1 MSCLTEKAIGEL
13 LDFKFFIPSYQR
25 GYRWSER
32 QIEDLL
38 EDINAFIPT
47 QIEKSDKKTW
57 YCLQPV
63 VVKECAERTKIEN
76 DLQGTWYEVIDGQQ
90 RLTSIFLIIH
100 YANEMWV
107 GKQKVPEFQLK
118 YETRD
123 EKNGEQQ
130 KGSYEFLKEQI
141 INEDDK
147 AEINYSNIDYY
158 HISVA
163 YSTIHNWVK
172 NYKSKYNKDF
182 DNNDFQSKLKSYSKV
197 IWYEIEAEKDAIEIF
212 TRINMGKIPLTNA
225 ELIKALFLNS
235 SNFPNSE
242 SEEIRLRQLEI
253 ASEWDR
259 IEYSLQ
265 NEELWYFINNSDNEL
280 PTRIE
285 YIFNIIYW
293 IAKEACAETKFRKD
307 NKIIE
312 DVDIKN
318 RITDGFKTFDEKFG
332 VDEYST
338 FRFFS
343 EKFNSNT
350 TDEIDK
356 NWKEIK
362 RIFQTIEEWFTDR
375 DLYHKIG
382 FLISAG
388 TEIMELLKEITDMQ
402 KKKFKKLLNGK
413 IADKVKCNNIDELEY
428 GKHSALIRNV
438 LLLHNIQTLQNNKDD
453 TMRFPFVRYKDKEIG
468 WDIEHI
474 HAIATKVKVK
484 QDDQKD
490 WLVNNFAKGE
500 LYNNHELNSKIDLII
515 TKNST
520 IPDEDFQSIIEY
532 VLGDEDNSIRNLCLL
547 DRGTNRSYK
556 NDAFKNKR
564 NKIIANEKTGT
575 FIPVCT
581 RNVFMKYYSKD
592 LKDLELWNEN
602 DRNEYFNDLVHIVY
616 HSI

>member
-13 LDFKFFIPSYQR
+13 LDDKFFIPSYQR
-25 GYRWSER
+25 GYRWTKR
-32 QIEDLL
+32 QVEDLL
-38 EDINAFIPT
+38 NDVWDFITKPG
-47 QIEKSDKKTW
+47 KKENEW
-57 YCLQPV
+57 YCLQPI
-63 VVKECAERTKIEN
+63 VVKKTN
-76 DLQGTWYEVIDGQQ
+76 SHYEVLDGQQ
-90 RLTSIFLIIH
+90 RLTTIFLILKHLERFI
-100 YANEMWV
+100 ESER
-107 GKQKVPEFQLK
+107 KCFEIEF
-118 YETRD
+118 ETRNT
-123 EKNGEQQ
+123 ELINSK
-130 KGSYEFLKEQI
+130 EFLQKIDAKTVIES
-141 INEDDK
+141 K
-147 AEINYSNIDYY
+147 TNIDYF
-158 HISVA
+158 HIFQA
-163 YSTIHNWVK
+163 YEKIKDWFQEKANRGERSISSKFITPFLEST
-172 NYKSKYNKDF
+172 
-182 DNNDFQSKLKSYSKV
+182 KV
-197 IWYEIEAEKDAIEIF
+197 IWYEVASDKDAIEIF

-265 NEELWYFINNSDNEL
+265 NEELWYFINNSENEL

-318 RITDGFKTFDEKFG
+318 RITAGFKTFDEKFG

-362 RIFQTIEEWFTDR
+362 IIFQTIEEWFTDR

-402 KKKFKKLLNGK
+402 KKKFKILLNGK
-413 IADKVKCNNIDELEY
+413 ITDKVKCNNIEELEY
-428 GKHSALIRNV
+428 GKDSALIRNV

-453 TMRFPFVRYKDKEIG
+453 TMRFPFIRYKDKEIG

-500 LYNNHELNSKIDLII
+500 LYNNLELNSKIDLII

-532 VLGDEDNSIRNLCLL
+532 VLGEEDNSIRNLCLL

-556 NDAFKNKR
+556 NDSFKKKR
-564 NKIIANEKTGT
+564 NRIIENEKNGT

-581 RNVFMKYYSKD
+581 RNVFMKYYSKG
-592 LKDLELWNEN
+592 LKDLEIWNEN
-602 DRNEYFNDLVHIVY
+602 DRNDYFENIKTTLY
-616 HSI
+616 Q

>member
-1 MSCLTEKAIGEL
+1 MSCLTEKGIGEL

-38 EDINAFIPT
+38 EDINSFVPT

-63 VVKECAERTKIEN
+63 VVKECDERTKIEN

-123 EKNGEQQ
+123 EKNEEQK
-130 KGSYEFLKEQI
+130 KGSYEFLKGQI
-141 INEDDK
+141 INEDNK
-147 AEINYSNIDYY
+147 AKINYSNIDYC

-163 YSTIHNWVK
+163 YNTIHNWVK

-182 DNNDFQSKLKSYSKV
+182 DNNDFQSKLKSHSKV
-197 IWYEIEAEKDAIEIF
+197 IWYEVEAEKDAIEIF

-285 YIFNIIYW
+285 HIFNIM
-293 IAKEACAETKFRKD
+293 K
-307 NKIIE
+307 NIE
-312 DVDIKN
+312 GIQNGNDQ
-318 RITDGFKTFDEKFG
+318 
-332 VDEYST
+332 YST

-343 EKFNSNT
+343 EKFKSNT
-350 TDEIDK
+350 KDEIDN

-362 RIFQTIEEWFTDR
+362 RIFQTIEEWFLDR
-375 DLYHKIG
+375 ELYHKVG
-382 FLISAG
+382 FLITSG
-388 TEIMELLKEITDMQ
+388 EKLTDLLIDVKSRQ
-402 KKKFKKLLNGK
+402 KIDFKKLLDSK
-413 IADKVKCNNIDELEY
+413 ITEKIKCDNLEKLEY
-428 GKHSALIRNV
+428 GSDSALIRRI
-438 LLLHNIQTLQNNKDD
+438 LLYHNIQTMLNNENE
-453 TMRFPFVRYKDKEIG
+453 TNRFPFDRFKKDK

-474 HAIATKVKVK
+474 HAIATEVKVK
-484 QDDQKD
+484 QENQKE
-490 WLVNNFAKGE
+490 WLENNFVKTE
-500 LYNNHELNSKIDLII
+500 QHENKEINTNIESIVSENKL
-515 TKNST
+515 
-520 IPDEDFQSIIEY
+520 IPDEDFQTLIGY
-532 VLGDEDNSIRNLCLL
+532 VLGEEDNGIQNLCLL

-556 NDAFKNKR
+556 NDSFRKKR
-564 NKIIANEKTGT
+564 HKIIENEKNGT

-581 RNVFMKYYSKD
+581 RNVFMKYYSEE

-602 DRNEYFNDLVHIVY
+602 DRNQYFIDLVNVVY
-616 HSI
+616 QSN

>member
-1 MSCLTEKAIGEL
+1 MSCLTEKTIGEL
-13 LDFKFFIPSYQR
+13 LDDKFFIPSYQR
-25 GYRWSER
+25 GYRWTKR
-32 QIEDLL
+32 QVEDLL
-38 EDINAFIPT
+38 NDVWDFITKPG
-47 QIEKSDKKTW
+47 KKENEW
-57 YCLQPV
+57 YCLQPI
-63 VVKECAERTKIEN
+63 VVKKTN
-76 DLQGTWYEVIDGQQ
+76 SHYEVLDGQQ
-90 RLTSIFLIIH
+90 RLTTIFLILKHLARFI
-100 YANEMWV
+100 ESER
-107 GKQKVPEFQLK
+107 KCFEIEF
-118 YETRD
+118 ETRNT
-123 EKNGEQQ
+123 ELINSK
-130 KGSYEFLKEQI
+130 EFLQ
-141 INEDDK
+141 
-147 AEINYSNIDYY
+147 EIDAKTVIESKTNIDYF
-158 HISVA
+158 HIFQA
-163 YSTIHNWVK
+163 YEKIKDWFQEKANSGERSISSKFITPFLEST
-172 NYKSKYNKDF
+172 
-182 DNNDFQSKLKSYSKV
+182 KV
-197 IWYEIEAEKDAIEIF
+197 IWYEVASDKDAIEIF

-388 TEIMELLKEITDMQ
+388 TEIMELLKEIADMQ

-413 IADKVKCNNIDELEY
+413 IADKVKCNNIEELEY

-500 LYNNHELNSKIDLII
+500 LYNNQELNSKIDLII

-581 RNVFMKYYSKD
+581 RNVFMKYYSKA

-602 DRNEYFNDLVHIVY
+602 DRNEYLNDLVNVVY
-616 HSI
+616 HSN

>member
-63 VVKECAERTKIEN
+63 VVKECDERTKIEN

-107 GKQKVPEFQLK
+107 GKEKVPEFQLK
-118 YETRD
+118 YETR
-123 EKNGEQQ
+123 ENSFQ
-130 KGSYEFLKEQI
+130 FLKQQE
-141 INEDDK
+141 INELKDE
-147 AEINYSNIDYY
+147 AEIDCENIDYY
-158 HISVA
+158 HISKA
-163 YSTIHNWVK
+163 YNKIHNWVK
-172 NYKSKYNKDF
+172 NFKNTYHKDF
-182 DNNDFQSKLKSYSKV
+182 DNKDFQSKLKSYSKV

-265 NEELWYFINNSDNEL
+265 NEELWYFINNLDNEQ

-285 YIFNIIYW
+285 HIFNIM
-293 IAKEACAETKFRKD
+293 K
-307 NKIIE
+307 NIE
-312 DVDIKN
+312 GIQKGNDQ
-318 RITDGFKTFDEKFG
+318 
-332 VDEYST
+332 YST

-343 EKFNSNT
+343 EKFKLNT
-350 TDEIDK
+350 KDEIDN

-362 RIFQTIEEWFTDR
+362 RIFQTIEEWFSDR
-375 DLYHKIG
+375 ELYHKVG
-382 FLISAG
+382 FLITAEEKI
-388 TEIMELLKEITDMQ
+388 TDLLKDAKSSQ
-402 KKKFKKLLNGK
+402 KNDFKKLLDSK
-413 IADKVKCNNIDELEY
+413 ITEKIKCDNLEKLEY
-428 GKHSALIRNV
+428 GSDSALIRRI
-438 LLLHNIQTLQNNKDD
+438 LLYHNIQTMLNNENE
-453 TMRFPFVRYKDKEIG
+453 TNRFPFDRFKKDK

-474 HAIATKVKVK
+474 HAIATEVKVK
-484 QDDQKD
+484 QEKQKE
-490 WLVNNFAKGE
+490 WLDNNFVKTE
-500 LYNNHELNSKIDLII
+500 QHDDEKLNLEIESIMSENKP
-515 TKNST
+515 
-520 IPDEDFQSIIEY
+520 IPDEDFQTLIDY
-532 VLGDEDNSIRNLCLL
+532 VLGEEDNGIQNLCLL

-556 NDAFKNKR
+556 NDSFRKKR
-564 NKIIANEKTGT
+564 QKIIENEKNGT

-581 RNVFMKYYSKD
+581 RNVFMKYYSK
-592 LKDLELWNEN
+592 E
-602 DRNEYFNDLVHIVY
+602 FNDMEMWNDQSDRADRKSTRLNSSHY
-616 HSI
+616 S